1 MSRKF
6 DLVVDVRSRLEF
18 LFGHLP
24 DAVCIPHSRVVEG
37 MAERKNVSPA
47 SRILVY
53 CASGARSAAAAGD
66 LRAAGYRNVVDGG
79 GMTAARAYV
88 EP

>member
-6 DLVVDVRSRLEF
+6 DLVVDVRSKLEF

-24 DAVCIPHSRVVEG
+24 DAVCIPVTRIPDDLQKRTDV
-37 MAERKNVSPA
+37 KTD

-53 CASGARSAAAAGD
+53 CASGARSAMAANE
-66 LRAAGYRNVVDGG
+66 LRAAGFKNVVDGG
-79 GMTAARAYV
+79 GMTAARAYLD
-88 EP
+88 P